1 MEFDTEIRQ
10 CLVKDKFCRIIAILI
25 RYVVSDEND
34 YYSYNNIYDDHNEP
48 NQRNTGLQKEEDIN
62 CGEHKYPYLLDD
74 LQLN

>member
-1 MEFDTEIRQ
+1 M
-10 CLVKDKFCRIIAILI
+10 VKLTTLTQNRVNNQPH
-25 RYVVSDEND
+25 YSDEND

-74 LQLN
+74 L